1 MNNTDDVGLV
11 AQKVGVDSP
20 KRVRYYFHSRV
31 PFLISLCYRNRIYW
45 SVENRSCTDFEGI
58 PTSMIDSS
66 DPVDPTDTLADQ
78 RVGSGIVVL
87 SASMQLLHMN
97 RQASELSKQINA
109 AEHGGKN
116 MGSAHGVL
124 PTALTELCGEIIKA
138 LHVRTEAKDWE
149 QFEIKRVAGNPEKPI
164 LLRGFGLPDRG
175 GVQYARLVVT
185 LEELARR
192 QQLNTDQ
199 AKEKFQ
205 LTNREQSVIEHLA
218 KGWTNKEIAN
228 ALQITEQTVKEH
240 IKHIMRKTNSTTRTG
255 ILVRIFN
262 S

>member
-1 MNNTDDVGLV
+1 MNE
-11 AQKVGVDSP
+11 S
-20 KRVRYYFHSRV
+20 S
-31 PFLISLCYRNRIYW
+31 
-45 SVENRSCTDFEGI
+45 
-58 PTSMIDSS
+58 TSIDQS
-66 DPVDPTDTLADQ
+66 DTLADQ

-87 SASMQLLHMN
+87 SAAMQLLHMN
-97 RQASELSKQINA
+97 RQASELAKLINA
-109 AEHGGKN
+109 TEHGG
-116 MGSAHGVL
+116 GSLRSAHGVL

-175 GVQYARLVVT
+175 GIQYSRLVVT

-199 AKEKFQ
+199 A
-205 LTNREQSVIEHLA
+205 RE
-218 KGWTNKEIAN
+218 WTNKEIAN

-255 ILVRIFN
+255 ILVHIFN

>member
-1 MNNTDDVGLV
+1 M
-11 AQKVGVDSP
+11 S
-20 KRVRYYFHSRV
+20 
-31 PFLISLCYRNRIYW
+31 
-45 SVENRSCTDFEGI
+45 
-58 PTSMIDSS
+58 DSS
-66 DPVDPTDTLADQ
+66 PPVDATDNLADQ
-78 RVGSGIVVL
+78 RVGSGIIVL

-97 RQASELSKQINA
+97 RQASELSKLINA
-109 AEHGGKN
+109 AEQSQGNRK
-116 MGSAHGVL
+116 SAHGVL

-175 GVQYARLVVT
+175 GVQHARLVVT

-199 AKEKFQ
+199 AREKFQ

-228 ALQITEQTVKEH
+228 ALEITEQTVKEH

-255 ILVRIFN
+255 ILVHVFN